1 MIKAR
6 IAGFSSLVGFLL
18 TIPLANYFVSRVSWV
33 CPPDAPCLIPV
44 APGVMSPSG
53 VVWAGTALI
62 LRDLVQRQLGVAW
75 STVGVLAGAALSYWI
90 SPALALAS
98 AVAFLISE
106 LIDLAVYTPLQRKG
120 LITAVVASS
129 LVGLMA
135 DSISFLW
142 LAFGSLDHLLGQAL
156 GKAWMI
162 ILSLPFLYWLRIR
175 DQRHSCTSNRLP
187 AGSAAVGFPT
197 SHS

>member
-1 MIKAR
+1 MTKNR
-6 IAGFSSLVGFLL
+6 FAGFTSLVGFLL
-18 TIPLANYFVSRVSWV
+18 TIPLANYFVSQIGWF
-33 CPPDAPCLIPV
+33 CPPGGPCLIPV

-53 VVWAGTALI
+53 VIWAGVALI

-75 STVGVLAGAALSYWI
+75 STLGILVGAALSYLI

-106 LIDLAVYTPLQRKG
+106 LIDLAVYMPLQRKG
-120 LITAVVASS
+120 LVIAVVGSS
-129 LVGLMA
+129 LVGLLA
-135 DSISFLW
+135 DSVSFLW
-142 LAFGSLDHLLGQAL
+142 LAFGSLDHFAGQAL

-162 ILSLPFLYWLRIR
+162 ILSLPFLYWLRNR
-175 DQRHSCTSNRLP
+175 DRRHSGTSNRLP
-187 AGSAAVGFPT
+187 AGSAAVGFRT